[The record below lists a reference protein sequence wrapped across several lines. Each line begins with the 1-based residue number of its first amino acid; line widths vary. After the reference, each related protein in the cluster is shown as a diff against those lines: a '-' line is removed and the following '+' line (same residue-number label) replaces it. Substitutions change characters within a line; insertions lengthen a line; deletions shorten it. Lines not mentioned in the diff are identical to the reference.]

1 MIEKRIAINTVFLYF
16 RMILVMGV
24 TLFTSRIV
32 LKELG
37 VTDYGIYNVVGGVVA
52 MVSFLNTALSNGY
65 QRYFNIALGKQ
76 DNAGLQTV
84 FSVSLTIQTAL
95 ALLSVLLCETVGLWF
110 VNTKMS
116 IPPDRLYAANWV
128 YQSSILIFVFVLI
141 RVPYHAIIIAY
152 EKMNLFA
159 YISTVEVMLQLGAV
173 YALSIFNAD
182 RLIIYAVLMAV
193 IGFMV
198 MTSYCYFALRCNR
211 MLRSRLKVEQN
222 SLRGMLSFSGWNVFG
237 SIAHLLR
244 GNGLN
249 ILLNVFF
256 TPAINAANGFASQVS
271 GGLTALAHNILTASR
286 PQVIKHYAKGNI
298 EPMLDLTYNVSR
310 YVFCMLWLMSF
321 PIMLKIDYIFS
332 LWLGN
337 ETPPYTALFTVLV
350 LCTGVI
356 EAFAAPISTLVHAT
370 GKMRKFQI
378 WVSVVIM
385 SVIPIAYIFL
395 KIGYPPESVFYI
407 SFLVGIG
414 AQCTRLYIIKG
425 LIPEF
430 SYAQYWRLV
439 LKPCCLLVLI
449 SIIIVGGSKYA
460 FLYQLPQFVELIVLT
475 MMTMVVVAVVGL
487 NTDERHI
494 LLNKLNSLFPWK
506 R

>member
-1 MIEKRIAINTVFLYF
+1 MMEKRIAINTVFLYF

-24 TLFTSRIV
+24 TLYTSRIV

-76 DNAGLQTV
+76 NIVELQTV
-84 FSVSLTIQTAL
+84 FSVSLTIQVAMVT
-95 ALLSVLLCETVGLWF
+95 LSIILCETVGLWF

-141 RVPYHAIIIAY
+141 RVPYHAIIIAH

-159 YISTVEVMLQLGAV
+159 YLSIVEVLLQLGVV
-173 YALSIFNAD
+173 YALSIFNGD
-182 RLIIYAVLMAV
+182 RLIIYAILMTL
-193 IGFMV
+193 IGLFV
-198 MTSYCYFALRCNR
+198 MISYIYFARKCNGGLR
-211 MLRSRLKVEQN
+211 LELTFEPHFLK
-222 SLRGMLSFSGWNVFG
+222 GMLSFSGWNVFG

-271 GGLTALAHNILTASR
+271 GGVTALAHNILTASR
-286 PQVIKHYAKGNI
+286 PQVIKHYAIGNI
-298 EPMLDLTYNVSR
+298 EAMLDLTYNVSR
-310 YVFCMLWLMSF
+310 YVFCMLWIMSY
-321 PIMLKIDYIFS
+321 PIMLKIDYIFK

-337 ETPPYTALFTVLV
+337 ETPPYTAIFTVLV

-378 WVSVVIM
+378 WVSAVII
-385 SVIPIAYIFL
+385 SVIPISYIIL
-395 KIGYPPESVFYI
+395 ELGYSPESVFYV
-407 SFLVGIG
+407 SLLVGIC
-414 AQCTRLYIIKG
+414 AQLTRLYIIKG
-425 LIPEF
+425 LVPEF
-430 SYAQYWRLV
+430 SYRQYWKKV
-439 LKPCCLLVLI
+439 LKPCFSLVTVSVLVIGCLKYTVL
-449 SIIIVGGSKYA
+449 YH
-460 FLYQLPQFVELIVLT
+460 LPQFVELIFLIILT
-475 MMTMVVVAVVGL
+475 SCLVFSIGL
-487 NTDERHI
+487 NLTERHAI
-494 LLNKLNSLFPWK
+494 INKLTILHK
-506 R
+506 